1 MNQRGAWAV
10 WLCLAAALSSC
21 TEETRPSVEPLLVGI
36 WEGTAQFDGASW
48 QPISH
53 PICLALYEDGSASL
67 ESRKADWA
75 LSDLARLSIKIVVP
89 RRYESESFELL
100 VHQIDPAWGTM
111 LYKNRK
117 LKFEQRK
124 RGGFVGVA
132 EGAVFKAKEK
142 LKEENDRRKR
152 ETFAETLK
160 RKFLPWRYKEK
171 LKAPSQGENPS
182 PCL

>member
-1 MNQRGAWAV
+1 MNRRNAWPV
-10 WLCLAAALSSC
+10 SLCLLAAVLTSC
-21 TEETRPSVEPLLVGI
+21 AEKVRPAVEPLMVGV
-36 WEGTAQFDGASW
+36 WKGTAQFNGASW
-48 QPISH
+48 QPISQ

-100 VHQIDPAWGTM
+100 VHQVEPAWGTM
-111 LYKNRK
+111 FYKNRE

-132 EGAVFKAKEK
+132 EGAVSKAQEK
-142 LKEENDRRKR
+142 LKKERDRQKR
-152 ETFAETLK
+152 ETFTETIK
-160 RKFLPWRYKEK
+160 RKFFPWRYKEQ
-171 LKAPSQGENPS
+171 PRG
-182 PCL
+182 CLINV